1 MLHNYRYAE
10 FGQTMNQNHT
20 SFTTITD
27 SATEEEDEGHVRK
40 RREKGE
46 KQDKL
51 ELEDADGWCIVSV
64 TQSKSYFPQK

>member
-1 MLHNYRYAE
+1 
-10 FGQTMNQNHT
+10 MNKSHT
-20 SFTTITD
+20 SVTTITD
-27 SATEEEDEGHVRK
+27 SATEEDEGHVRE

-64 TQSKSYFPQK
+64 TQSKFYFPQK

>member
-1 MLHNYRYAE
+1 M
-10 FGQTMNQNHT
+10 
-20 SFTTITD
+20 
-27 SATEEEDEGHVRK
+27 EEEDEGHVRE